1 MKLEFNIPEL
11 HEVLKAFNT
20 LTGIRIAVFDKDF
33 NETLSYPETPC
44 SFCRSVRSDSVLEQK
59 CTTSDI
65 AAFEQCRKTQDV
77 YIYKCHAGLVEAAA
91 PLKCGN
97 VTVGYIIFGQI
108 TDIKDKAKLTRFI
121 ESFNSRYNTDCDISG
136 IKYKNRSQISAA
148 AKLLEMCTNYILFK
162 ELIEPK
168 NTGITDHA
176 REYIAAHLGED
187 IKISDI
193 CSFAKTCRTELYEA
207 FKRDLGIGVAAY
219 IKDERLNA
227 AHAYLKSG
235 DMSVSEVADAVG
247 FADYNYFSRVYKQ
260 KYGLSPYKTKK

>member
-1 MKLEFNIPEL
+1 
-11 HEVLKAFNT
+11 
-20 LTGIRIAVFDKDF
+20 
-33 NETLSYPETPC
+33 
-44 SFCRSVRSDSVLEQK
+44 
-59 CTTSDI
+59 
-65 AAFEQCRKTQDV
+65 
-77 YIYKCHAGLVEAAA
+77 
-91 PLKCGN
+91 
-97 VTVGYIIFGQI
+97 
-108 TDIKDKAKLTRFI
+108 
-121 ESFNSRYNTDCDISG
+121 
-136 IKYKNRSQISAA
+136 
-148 AKLLEMCTNYILFK
+148 MCTNYILFK

-260 KYGLSPYKTKK
+260 KYGLSPYKTRK

>member
-11 HEVLKAFNT
+11 REVLKAFNT

-33 NETLSYPETPC
+33 SEILSYPETPC
-44 SFCRSVRSDSVLEQK
+44 SFCRSMRSDFVLEQK
-59 CTTSDI
+59 CTSSDI

-91 PLKCGN
+91 PLKFDN

-108 TDIKDKAKLTRFI
+108 TDIKDKARLTRFI
-121 ESFNSRYNTDCDISG
+121 EGFNRQYNTDCDISG
-136 IKYKNRSQISAA
+136 IKYKSRGQISAA

-193 CSFAKTCRTELYEA
+193 CAYAKTCRTELYEA
-207 FKRDLGIGVAAY
+207 FRHDLGLGVAAY

-227 AHAYLKSG
+227 AHTYLKSG

-260 KYGLSPYKTKK
+260 KYGISPYKTRK